1 MLGLPALAAPAL
13 AQDTG
18 GVAPGQPML
27 VAAPAM
33 VGQQQQVTG
42 SLGTS
47 AGGRSVDIQVQATPD
62 AAWTTIATTRAAG
75 DGSFSATWRT
85 ASTGRWTVRAELAG
99 GAGAAQATVT
109 PSAMATVYRRA
120 TATWYSQPG
129 NRTACG
135 IKLRRSTIGVAHRTL
150 PCGTLVDVT
159 WGGRSLSVPV
169 IDRGPFVAG
178 VHYDLTLAA
187 ARTLG
192 FVAAGRVHV
201 GVLPAGATTA
211 PSPIAA
217 VLPGA
222 PAPVGGGVSSP
233 R

>member
-1 MLGLPALAAPAL
+1 MLGLPVPAAPAL
-13 AQDTG
+13 AQETG

-109 PSAMATVYRRA
+109 PSATATVYRRA

-150 PCGTLVDVT
+150 PCGTLVDIT

-169 IDRGPFVAG
+169 IDRGPFVSG
-178 VHYDLTLAA
+178 VQYDLTLAA
-187 ARTLG
+187 AQALG
-192 FVAAGRVHV
+192 FTAAGRVHV

>member
-1 MLGLPALAAPAL
+1 MLGLPVLAAPAL

-47 AGGRSVDIQVQATPD
+47 AGGRSVEI
-62 AAWTTIATTRAAG
+62 
-75 DGSFSATWRT
+75 
-85 ASTGRWTVRAELAG
+85 E
-99 GAGAAQATVT
+99 AQATVT

-192 FVAAGRVHV
+192 FVAAGRVRV

-222 PAPVGGGVSSP
+222 PAQVGGGAAVA

>member
-1 MLGLPALAAPAL
+1 VLTASAAATPAFAD
-13 AQDTG
+13 DTG

-27 VAAPAM
+27 VAAPAL
-33 VGQQQQVTG
+33 VGQQQHING
-42 SLGTS
+42 SLGTAAAGHS
-47 AGGRSVDIQVQATPD
+47 VEIQAQAGGADWS
-62 AAWTTIATTRAAG
+62 TIATTSAAG
-75 DGSFSATWRT
+75 DGSFQVSWRATT
-85 ASTGRWTVRAELAG
+85 IGRWAIRAQLAG
-99 GAGAAQATVT
+99 DAVAAQSLVT
-109 PSAMATVYRRA
+109 PSATATVYRGA

-135 IKLRRSTIGVAHRTL
+135 VRMRRSTIGVAHRTL

-159 WGGRSLSVPV
+159 WGGRSITVPV
-169 IDRGPFVAG
+169 IDRGPFVSG

-192 FVAAGRVHV
+192 FVSAGRVRV
-201 GVLPAGATTA
+201 GVLPAGATIA

-217 VLPGA
+217 ILPAGL
-222 PAPVGGGVSSP
+222 GGGVTAS

>member
-1 MLGLPALAAPAL
+1 M
-13 AQDTG
+13 
-18 GVAPGQPML
+18 
-27 VAAPAM
+27 
-33 VGQQQQVTG
+33 
-42 SLGTS
+42 
-47 AGGRSVDIQVQATPD
+47 
-62 AAWTTIATTRAAG
+62 
-75 DGSFSATWRT
+75 
-85 ASTGRWTVRAELAG
+85 
-99 GAGAAQATVT
+99 T
-109 PSAMATVYRRA
+109 PSATATVYRRA

-187 ARTLG
+187 ARALG
-192 FVAAGRVHV
+192 FVAAGRVRV

-222 PAPVGGGVSSP
+222 AVGGGVST